1 MTRYTLEIEQD
12 STGAWVGTAR
22 LELEKEEIAYIVI
35 GSTLEE
41 LREIVREGVNG
52 DLEVEGI
59 SFEEVFLT
67 NSQVT
72 K

>member
-12 STGAWVGTAR
+12 STGTWVGTAR

-41 LREIVREGVNG
+41 LREIVREGVSG

>member
-12 STGAWVGTAR
+12 STGTWVGTAR

-67 NSQVT
+67 NSQVG